1 MSCSSGARASGPDAR
16 PRVGVDE
23 VWRRIEMAAGQTFRQ
38 RRGGEFTYEVRG
50 RSLIPDRTNR
60 VLPRSDFERALGM
73 VPLENTVPLQSL
85 QGPSYLYAILMDP
98 RIRQSDW

>member
-1 MSCSSGARASGPDAR
+1 MSRASGAPAAGPDDG
-16 PRVGVDE
+16 PRVSIDE
-23 VWRRIEMAAGQTFRQ
+23 VWRRIESAAGETFRQ
-38 RRGGEFTYEVRG
+38 LRGGEFTYEVRG
-50 RSLIPDRTNR
+50 RSLVPDRTNR
-60 VLPRSDFERALGM
+60 VLPRSDFERALEL